1 MPNNQPLSLKENLRF
16 KIALMNMKKALQM
29 QLDIMPDEHQNKQT
43 QNDEDDRLEY
53 IPTGE

>member
-16 KIALMNMKKALQM
+16 KIALMKHEKALQM